1 MQEDLVWWGECTMHR
16 NSQKRVYGDHVYFI
30 TCNVQGVYL
39 FFENEILCELW
50 INELQLT
57 KKNTCMKLFAFCLNY
72 DHFHLLIKPNNSVAN
87 YSKIMQF
94 LKRHSSRNINIILG
108 YNIYDTHK
116 HSTEGDIGQYR
127 LRDVNN
133 NAQYRLRVVNQKFD
147 QTIIKLRESFKQK
160 YGKNHD
166 IPKFKWQKSFYDHVI
181 RNKSDFDKHIK
192 YTMYNYCKHELPED
206 WKYTGLKYREMLDEI
221 D

>member
-1 MQEDLVWWGECTMHR
+1 MASMCIL
-16 NSQKRVYGDHVYFI
+16 SHVMCKEFI
-30 TCNVQGVYL
+30 S
-39 FFENEILCELW
+39 FFEDEILCELW

-108 YNIYDTHK
+108 YNVYDTHK

-133 NAQYRLRVVNQKFD
+133 NAHYRLRVDNQKFD

-160 YGKNHD
+160 YGENHD

-181 RNKSDFDKHIK
+181 RNKRDFNKHMR
-192 YTMYNYCKHELPED
+192 YTMYNYFKHELPED
-206 WKYTGLKYREMLDEI
+206 WKYTGLKYREMLDEFEG
-221 D
+221 

>member
-1 MQEDLVWWGECTMHR
+1 MHR
-16 NSQKRVYGDHVYFI
+16 NSQKRVYGEYVYFI

-39 FFENEILCELW
+39 FFEDEILCELW

-57 KKNTCMKLFAFCLNY
+57 KKNTCMKLFALCLNY

-108 YNIYDTHK
+108 YNVYDTHK

-133 NAQYRLRVVNQKFD
+133 NAHYRLRVDNQKFD

-160 YGKNHD
+160 YGENHD

-181 RNKSDFDKHIK
+181 RNKRDFNKHMR
-192 YTMYNYCKHELPED
+192 YTMYNYFKHELPED
-206 WKYTGLKYREMLDEI
+206 WKYTGLKYREMLDEFEG
-221 D
+221 